1 MSAPPLPPSS
11 NKFLE
16 FVLAGTPIY
25 AGMLVDVVDLLTP
38 SSVGVMIGMPAGAA
52 VRGRARR
59 PVRAATA
66 RQSKPDRPTFRILL

>member
-1 MSAPPLPPSS
+1 L
-11 NKFLE
+11 
-16 FVLAGTPIY
+16 VGGTPIY